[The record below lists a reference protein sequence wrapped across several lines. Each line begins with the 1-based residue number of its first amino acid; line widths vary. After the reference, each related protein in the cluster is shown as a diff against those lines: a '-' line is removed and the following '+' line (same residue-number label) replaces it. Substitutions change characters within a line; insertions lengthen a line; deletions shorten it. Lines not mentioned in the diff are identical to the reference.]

1 MNKLALIIL
10 LIVVGSC
17 TYDNQKQQYLYGRLS
32 QWDYQMADY
41 YPQIVDSLSS
51 LNTKDLSVRNRH
63 YHTLLSA
70 IAGTWSGITLTSDS
84 ALAKASSWYQ
94 SNRDFRNVC
103 RAKIFNRSNLE
114 EQYDRLKEVEEIF
127 SSHRINDSLTEAYLY
142 MYLSEAIFRSSAG
155 VSLSRQTAAQK
166 SESYRRM
173 SVDIFMK
180 IGRLREAQ
188 NLLINS
194 YSTYPVYI
202 TQEKRLENL
211 KEIELFDTIY
221 PEVKSKM
228 LIIYG
233 NYFLSKNPE
242 QGFKYIKDYI
252 TFEGDEIFRS
262 KAKLNAFVLLTTG
275 YQKAGK
281 LDSALHYAK
290 IYNKALI
297 ELQSDAY
304 EGYRHLS
311 SVYESMGDT
320 KNAYENYLIFH
331 RMFSYR
337 RNAQYQDALLQNR
350 AMALDFEK
358 SIKRL
363 KRERT
368 IGIYSALMVSGGLFA
383 FAIFFAFKQRVGVAG
398 NERVAGEYKAQLTEL
413 NELYKKGKFTNEVL
427 KASAGLMPSFID
439 SMAKEAGRCRKIS
452 QETFDNIL
460 NNISSMR
467 QSGREIIS
475 DVSKS
480 EEFAEF
486 FPVIASYKE
495 LSSYEKVVLALFE
508 MGYSPK
514 EISNLISTTPASVRS
529 IKAKIKDKLP
539 SLSMSGEGEN
549 QSEDN

>member
-1 MNKLALIIL
+1 MNRLVLIIL
-10 LIVVGSC
+10 LFAVVSC
-17 TYDNQKQQYLYGRLS
+17 NYDNQKQQFISARLS
-32 QWDYQMADY
+32 KWDEQLADKY
-41 YPQIVDSLSS
+41 FHIADSLYSID
-51 LNTKDLSVRNRH
+51 TRELSTRNRH

-70 IAGTWSGITLTSDS
+70 IAGTWSGKTLTNDS
-84 ALAKASSWYQ
+84 ALLKATSWFRSRKDY
-94 SNRDFRNVC
+94 RNVC
-103 RAKIFNRSNLE
+103 RAIIYNRSNLE
-114 EQYDRLKEVEEIF
+114 EQYGRLKETEELFKRHKID
-127 SSHRINDSLTEAYLY
+127 DSLTEAYLY

-194 YSTYPVYI
+194 YNTYPVYI

-221 PEVKSKM
+221 PEVKAKM

-233 NYFLSKNPE
+233 NYFLSKNPA

-252 TFEGDEIFRS
+252 AFEGDQIFRS
-262 KAKLNAFVLLTTG
+262 KEKLNALSALSDQ
-275 YQKAGK
+275 YQKSGE
-281 LDSALHYAK
+281 LDSALHFAK

-297 ELQSDAY
+297 ELQSDAF
-304 EGYRHLS
+304 EGYRLLS
-311 SVYESMGDT
+311 SVFAAMGDF
-320 KNAYENYLIFH
+320 KNAYDNHLNFH
-331 RMFSYR
+331 RAFSYR
-337 RNAQYQDALLQNR
+337 KNAQYQDALLQNK
-350 AMALDFEK
+350 AITLDFEK
-358 SIKRL
+358 KIKRL
-363 KRERT
+363 KRERAFA
-368 IGIYSALMVSGGLFA
+368 IYGTVLFMSGLFA
-383 FAIFFAFKQRVGVAG
+383 FAIFFVFKRRIGIIG
-398 NERVAGEYKAQLTEL
+398 NERVTEQYKAQLVEL
-413 NELYKKGKFTNEVL
+413 TELYKKGKFTNEVL
-427 KASAGLMPSFID
+427 KASAGLIPSFID
-439 SMAKEAGRCRKIS
+439 TMAKEAGRCRKAS

-460 NNISSMR
+460 NNISTMR
-467 QSGREIIS
+467 QSGRDIIS
-475 DVSKS
+475 DISKS

-486 FPVIASYKE
+486 FPEIASYKE
-495 LSSYEKVVLALFE
+495 LSSYERVVLALFE

-539 SLSMSGEGEN
+539 SLSMPGEGEN